1 MDTKNT
7 MMIEGPMRASMD
19 DFDSIV
25 ELADECFPRDRDSGG
40 MLARW
45 PHCYIPQPEKIRN
58 CLIMKDG
65 PKVVSLVEYVDQTLK
80 VGGSDLKVAGI
91 TAVSTWPS
99 YRGRGL
105 MTRLL
110 DYCISLMREEGYAFS
125 DLGGDRQRYGR
136 FGWENAGRQWSFTI
150 THRSLEASGVTTPYE
165 IGPYDARSGAVD
177 ALMAIHEKEAMG
189 VRRSRELYEMLLGRK
204 GKQVWLARKGGWV
217 AAYAITESRGDAQQS
232 ILEFGG
238 NADGVRSILSHL
250 MANGSEA
257 LHLLSPWSHPLNG
270 VFSSLSADWHVE
282 PQRMIKLIDLGRT
295 LRGFAHQ
302 LGERYRELGLQ
313 GSRTVKLAVEGV
325 EQRIEIEF
333 SPEKAAVSKSPGP
346 SKAFTLSDRQ
356 MVRFLFGLGTPSS
369 EFSLPPNARFLEGL
383 LPLDFYIW
391 ENEAV

>member
-1 MDTKNT
+1 
-7 MMIEGPMRASMD
+7 MMIKGPMRASMD

-45 PHCYIPQPEKIRN
+45 PHCYIPRPEKIRN

-65 PKVVSLVEYVDQTLK
+65 PKVVSLVEYVDQTLR
-80 VGGSDLKVAGI
+80 VEGSDLKVAGI

-99 YRGRGL
+99 YRGRSL

-150 THRSLEASGVTTPYE
+150 THRSFQASGVMTPYE
-165 IGPYDARSGAVD
+165 IGLYDARSEEVD
-177 ALMAIHEKEAMG
+177 AIMAIHEKEAMG
-189 VRRSRELYEMLLGRK
+189 VKRSRELYEMLLGRK
-204 GKQVWLARKGGWV
+204 GKQVWLAKKGGGIT
-217 AAYAITESRGDAQQS
+217 AYAITESRGHAQQP

-250 MANGSEA
+250 IANGNEV
-257 LHLLSPWSHPLNG
+257 LHLVSPWSHPLNG
-270 VFSSLSADWHVE
+270 VFYSLSADWLVE
-282 PQRMIKLIDLGRT
+282 PKRMVKLIDLGRT

-302 LGERYRELGLQ
+302 LGEGYRELGLQ
-313 GSRTVKLAVEGV
+313 GSRTVILAVEGV

-333 SPEKAAVSKSPGP
+333 SPEGAVVKKSTDL
-346 SKAFTLSDRQ
+346 SNAFTLSDRQ
-356 MVRFLFGLGTPSS
+356 MVRLLLGLGTPSS
-369 EFSLPPNARFLEGL
+369 EFSLPPNARFLKGL